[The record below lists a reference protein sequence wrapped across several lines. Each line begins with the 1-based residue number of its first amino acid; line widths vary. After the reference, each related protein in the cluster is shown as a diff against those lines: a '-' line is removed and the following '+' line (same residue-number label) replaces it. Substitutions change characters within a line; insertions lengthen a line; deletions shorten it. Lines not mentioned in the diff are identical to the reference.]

1 MAETESTER
10 GFGTGLRAKLGGTNG
25 SEPEAPAPRSPAEA
39 IAAATP
45 ADFSDVESLRAEL
58 SASLAREQE
67 LRASLSQQIDDFGT
81 GAAEAALVAERIAEL
96 DRRAAALSA
105 TEAALEE
112 REREVAARLDEI
124 SDTEVRVTDM
134 QDKLAQAEAR
144 IGEREQLI
152 EMKVR
157 ELKTADEER
166 AKSAGGLA
174 EQIST
179 IAAREK
185 ELAKAEAMATGKLE
199 EMERKQQK
207 LEERLTARE

>member
-1 MAETESTER
+1 MGVVAESDATTER
-10 GFGTGLRAKLGGTNG
+10 GFGTGLRAKLGGANG
-25 SEPEAPAPRSPAEA
+25 SEPEAPAPRSPGEA

-45 ADFSDVESLRAEL
+45 GDTADVAALRAEL
-58 SASLAREQE
+58 SASRAREQE
-67 LRASLSQQIDDFGT
+67 LRASLTQQIDDFGRESADSAV
-81 GAAEAALVAERIAEL
+81 AAERTGEL

-124 SDTEVRVTDM
+124 SDTEAHVAELQERLT
-134 QDKLAQAEAR
+134 QTEAR

-157 ELKTADEER
+157 ELKAADEKR
-166 AKSAGGLA
+166 ANSAGQLA
-174 EQIST
+174 EQIAN

-185 ELAKAEAMATGKLE
+185 ELAKTEATAAGKVDEL
-199 EMERKQQK
+199 
-207 LEERLTARE
+207 